1 MSESAIA
8 AALAQPDPATLE
20 RLERYAALL
29 RDCNQRINLVSRKDI
44 DNLEA
49 RHLAP
54 CVLPARFLTLAP
66 GARVLD
72 VGTGGGL
79 PGLVLAVLYPH
90 VEFLLVDAVAKKV
103 AAVQEMAEALELPNV
118 QTDQLRVQHLRK
130 GFDFVVGRA
139 VTNLADFLDWTLPR
153 VKPDKG
159 LHSLA
164 NGVLYW
170 KGGDLE
176 PELAERGRQ
185 PAQLWKFEALLP
197 GLGLDGKY
205 IAYFPAN
212 NVRT

>member
-1 MSESAIA
+1 MPDPAIA
-8 AALAQPDPATLE
+8 AALAQPDPAARE

-29 RDCNQRINLVSRKDI
+29 RECNERVNLVSRKDI
-44 DNLEA
+44 ENLEG

-54 CVLPARFLTLAP
+54 CVLPTHFLTMAP

-79 PGLVLAVLYPH
+79 PGLALAILYPE
-90 VEFLLVDAVAKKV
+90 VEFLLVDAVGKKV
-103 AAVQEMAEALELPNV
+103 AAVREMAEALELQNV
-118 QTDQLRVQHLRK
+118 QTDQIRVQNLRK

-139 VTNLADFLDWTLPR
+139 VTNLADFLEWTLPR
-153 VKPDKG
+153 IKPDKG

-176 PELAERGRQ
+176 PELAERGLA
-185 PAQLWKFEALLP
+185 PARLWKFEDFLP
-197 GLGLDGKY
+197 GAGLDGKY
-205 IAYFPAN
+205 IAYFAAS
-212 NVRT
+212 NVRP